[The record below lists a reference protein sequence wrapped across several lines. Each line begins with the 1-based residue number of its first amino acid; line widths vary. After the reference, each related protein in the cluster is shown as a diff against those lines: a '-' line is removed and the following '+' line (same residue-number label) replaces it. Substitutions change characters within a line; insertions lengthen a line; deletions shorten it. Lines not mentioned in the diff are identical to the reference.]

1 MKKLLL
7 ILLLIP
13 QLAFSQSTWN
23 QYFQLMDELSKDK
36 YIILPLNEMRKIFD
50 STKVIVGLRHDIDN
64 KPERSL
70 EMARIEKGYGFR
82 ATYFILNKADSIVK
96 QLHRL
101 GMEIG
106 IHNDLLTVMIFKNTN
121 PFEFNRTELKHY
133 KKLRIPIYGT
143 ASHGSQIA
151 KETIPNYQIFKDY
164 AKSEFVKYK
173 GILYP
178 LGRYSLSRYG
188 FKYEAYFINF
198 NIYLSDSGGQWNDN
212 KGFAGVMDK
221 IKNSKQGDR
230 IQILVHPE
238 WWK

>member
-1 MKKLLL
+1 MKNLLF

-13 QLAFSQSTWN
+13 QLAFSQSWN

-36 YIILPLNEMRKIFD
+36 YIVLPLNDMRKTFD
-50 STKVIVGLRHDIDN
+50 SNKVIVGLRHDIDS
-64 KPERSL
+64 KPEQSL

-82 ATYFILNKADSIVK
+82 ATYFILNRADSIVK
-96 QLHRL
+96 QLDKL

-106 IHNDLLTVMIFKNTN
+106 IHNDLITVMIVKNTN
-121 PFEFNRTELKHY
+121 PFEFNKTELKHY

-143 ASHGSQIA
+143 ASHGSQLA

-164 AKSEFVKYK
+164 AKSEFLKYK

-178 LGRYSLSRYG
+178 LGKYSLKRYG
-188 FKYEAYFINF
+188 FKYEAYFIPF
-198 NIYLSDSGGQWNDN
+198 NIYFSDSGGQWNDA
-212 KGFAGVMDK
+212 KGFDGVMEK

-230 IQILVHPE
+230 IQILVHSE